1 MWLQLLI
8 QLGLYAIKE
17 YVKNTDSKQ
26 DDKIL
31 KALQVGAKYLAPKPN
46 NTLNKMDSDML
57 ELVEMQETQR
67 AK

>member
-1 MWLQLLI
+1 MWLNLLI
-8 QLGLYAIKE
+8 NIGLYAFKE
-17 YVKNTDSKQ
+17 YAKNTDSKQ

-31 KALQVGAKYLAPKPN
+31 ESVQVGAKYLAPKPN

-57 ELVEMQETQR
+57 ELVEMRKTQR

>member
-8 QLGLYAIKE
+8 NIGLYAFKE
-17 YVKNTDSKQ
+17 YAKNTDSKQ

-31 KALQVGAKYLAPKPN
+31 EAVQVGAKYLAPKDN
-46 NTLNKMDSDML
+46 NEITPPLATFLNLQKINK
-57 ELVEMQETQR
+57 TQR